1 MSVSTISKKIVL
13 AATVSVL
20 FGFGFVSEAHAITFV
35 TDRSA
40 LGADDSVDWSSL
52 GADYTSV
59 PAPFSVTSA
68 NGLDVTVNIPD
79 NLVERRTQGS
89 GWAGNFATGDAL
101 LWTKGGP
108 GPLSLAFYSP
118 VSGVGTQ
125 IQSNASGSFTAII
138 EAFNSSNISLGS
150 FSLNGNGSSNGDNSA
165 IFIGLLNTSN
175 NIAKVT
181 FNISGSS
188 LPDFAINQLSLK
200 TSTPIPTPALL
211 PGLIGMGAAAYRK
224 RKGAAT
230 VKA

>member
-1 MSVSTISKKIVL
+1 MYVSTISKKIVL
-13 AATVSVL
+13 VATISVL
-20 FGFGFVSEAHAITFV
+20 SGFSITSEAQAITFV
-35 TDRSA
+35 TNRSA
-40 LGADDSVDWSSL
+40 LGADDSIDWSSL
-52 GADYTSV
+52 GANFTSV
-59 PAPFSVTSA
+59 STPFSVTSA

-79 NLVERRTQGS
+79 NLVERRTQGT
-89 GWAGNFATGDAL
+89 GWAGDFTTGDAL
-101 LWTKGGP
+101 LWTKNGP

-125 IQSNASGSFTAII
+125 IHSNAGGTFTAII

-150 FSLNGNGSSNGDNSA
+150 FSLDGRTSGNGDNSA
-165 IFIGLLNTSN
+165 IFLGLLDTSN

-188 LPDFAINQLSLK
+188 SPDFAINQLSLK
-200 TSTPIPTPALL
+200 TSTPVPTPALL

-230 VKA
+230 AKT

>member
-20 FGFGFVSEAHAITFV
+20 FGCGFISEAHAITFV

-52 GADYTSV
+52 GADKTSV
-59 PAPFSVTSA
+59 PTPLSVTSA
-68 NGLDVTVNIPD
+68 NGLDVTVNIPGSI
-79 NLVERRTQGS
+79 VERRTQGAS
-89 GWAGNFATGDAL
+89 WAGNFAMGDAL
-101 LWTKGGP
+101 LWTKSNP
-108 GPLSLAFYSP
+108 GPLSFAFYNP

-125 IQSNASGSFTAII
+125 IQHNAHSFFTATI

-150 FSLNGNGSSNGDNSA
+150 FSLNGNGSRSGDNSA

-175 NIAKVT
+175 DIAKVT
-181 FNISGSS
+181 FNVSGSRFS
-188 LPDFAINQLSLK
+188 DFAINQLSLK

-211 PGLIGMGAAAYRK
+211 PGLIGMGVAAYRN

-230 VKA
+230 AKA